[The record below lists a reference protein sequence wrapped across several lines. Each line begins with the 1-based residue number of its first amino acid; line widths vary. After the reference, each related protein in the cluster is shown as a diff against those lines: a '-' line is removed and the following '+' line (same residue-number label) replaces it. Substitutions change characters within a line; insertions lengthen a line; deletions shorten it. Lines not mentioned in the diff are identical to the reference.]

1 MIIAIDF
8 DGTIVTDEYPNI
20 GKPKPEVIEYFR
32 VRKEQGDKFILWSC
46 RTGEKL
52 QEAIDYCRWELNM
65 EFDAVNDNLPEMVE
79 KYGVNC
85 RKVCADEYWDDRSYP
100 LHWLYYEDK
109 E

>member
-1 MIIAIDF
+1 
-8 DGTIVTDEYPNI
+8 
-20 GKPKPEVIEYFR
+20 
-32 VRKEQGDKFILWSC
+32 
-46 RTGEKL
+46 
-52 QEAIDYCRWELNM
+52 M